1 MKDETKTQKQ
11 LIAELAEMRQQ
22 RAVERAS
29 ERIREAVLSMR
40 SSDDLVKVVTA
51 LFREIITLSLK
62 PVSCVF
68 HFLDEEADRIVIYGV
83 MEHPRKYGISISSFE
98 HALPGMSEIDEDIIG
113 GGGGERTI
121 SQFRSDLPS
130 IPADFVERWRAG
142 KVWSH
147 KEVASAQHY
156 KDALRAYPELR
167 GHPFFTEDGIVTHVS
182 FPYGTVAIKQEAS
195 EHAEEHVVVVQTLT
209 EALSLGYLR
218 FLDFQRLEEQTEQAR
233 RERAVERVRAEA
245 MAMRSSDDLLKVVAA
260 MFQEMLHLHIEIW
273 GCNICFVDEKA
284 DQVIG
289 YYAQVNPKKFGI
301 PWTSPRPPWVEFDE
315 EVAVRK
321 NIYAF
326 SYFASLD
333 VLEGWHEKKVWSFK
347 CIHTE
352 ETLKHDIELMGGGRL
367 SPSFLQEY
375 LGEWIAINVPFEY
388 GFVGFREREYHEDHV
403 TIVQEL
409 TDALSLGYLR
419 FLDFQKVDE
428 AQRQLIDELEEELQT
443 AHDMQM
449 RLMPTESPQVEGF
462 DIAGRCLPANHVG
475 GDLFQYFPLD
485 GKLAVSMA
493 DVTGHAME
501 AAIPVVMFSG
511 ILESQIEI
519 ESSLEELFNRLNRT
533 LHKTLM
539 DSRTFVCFTMGELNI
554 VNRFFRL
561 SNGGCPYPFH
571 FKAASKE
578 IIELQ
583 VDAYPLGVRSD
594 TSYQA
599 IEVQLQTGDYIVFFS
614 DGIIEAANETEEIF
628 GFERTAERIRKG
640 CTEDLTA
647 EALIEQTIAEVK
659 TFSGETPQIDDM
671 TMVVL
676 RVEQEEEIRVEKR

>member
-11 LIAELAEMRQQ
+11 LIAELEEMRRRNAESEAKKVAMQ
-22 RAVERAS
+22 RIQEEIWKMESAEDFRCVLTCVGECLGILGISYRNCG
-29 ERIREAVLSMR
+29 INVVGTDPPTVLSR
-40 SSDDLVKVVTA
+40 STAPEGGWIPFDPLEFEDGKAQKVIQFWQSGEPVYRRDLE
-51 LFREIITLSLK
+51 LED
-62 PVSCVF
+62 PY
-68 HFLDEEADRIVIYGV
+68 DE
-83 MEHPRKYGISISSFE
+83 RKYLQTLAPIRSVLDIPFSHGTLAINNTEPNAFS
-98 HALPGMSEIDEDIIG
+98 DEDI
-113 GGGGERTI
+113 
-121 SQFRSDLPS
+121 
-130 IPADFVERWRAG
+130 A
-142 KVWSH
+142 
-147 KEVASAQHY
+147 
-156 KDALRAYPELR
+156 
-167 GHPFFTEDGIVTHVS
+167 
-182 FPYGTVAIKQEAS
+182 
-195 EHAEEHVVVVQTLT
+195 VVQELA
-209 EALSLGYLR
+209 EAISLGYAR
-218 FLDFQRLEEQTEQAR
+218 YLDFQRLEEQAEQAR

-245 MAMRSSDDLLKVVAA
+245 MAMRSRDDLLQVVIILH
-260 MFQEMLHLHIEIW
+260 QEMEQLGVQSHSCSIAFIDEGNNRLHNYYTSIYPLFMVMSDFEDFDGSRAVQISETVLDDKANEPLVSAW
-273 GCNICFVDEKA
+273 REKRVDT
-284 DQVIG
+284 QV
-289 YYAQVNPKKFGI
+289 QF
-301 PWTSPRPPWVEFDE
+301 TSVGSWSHRLRELKVDLSKHFSQTSDE
-315 EVAVRK
+315 ERHV
-321 NIYAF
+321 
-326 SYFASLD
+326 
-333 VLEGWHEKKVWSFK
+333 
-347 CIHTE
+347 T
-352 ETLKHDIELMGGGRL
+352 
-367 SPSFLQEY
+367 
-375 LGEWIAINVPFEY
+375 NVPFEY
-388 GFVGFREREYHEDHV
+388 GAIGFVESTFREDSV
-403 TIVQEL
+403 AIVQEL
-409 TDALSLGYLR
+409 AEALSLGFVR
-419 FLDFQKVDE
+419 FLDFQQVDE

-449 RLMPTESPQVEGF
+449 SLMPTESPQIEGF
-462 DIAGRCLPANHVG
+462 DISGRCIPANHVG
-475 GDLFQYFPLD
+475 GDFFQYFPEK